1 MAKKRLSIGYKILLT
16 PEIGVL
22 IPILLLV
29 VFTSFMTPNF
39 LTARYLTSI
48 LNACVF
54 IGAAALAEA
63 MVILC
68 GEIDLSVGF
77 AGTLSAVVFGHSAM
91 AWGFGPV
98 PAFLI
103 ALCTGGAVGWL
114 NGFLIYKIGINSWIT
129 TLATQFICQGIAVT
143 ITQGLP
149 QSIDSLGLQ
158 SFTRARPLGFSW
170 LLFIFILMII
180 VLDLLV
186 RRTRFGFKLR
196 AVGGNADA
204 ANMAGINVRYIK
216 WAAFVLAGILAACSG
231 IFDTLQN
238 NSASDT
244 FGAGREFRAII
255 CCAIGGISMAGG
267 AGSIYGVGLG
277 VLLFHVLWFCL
288 RILGVNTNLQLVL
301 IGFILILAVLL
312 DLQRKRVEARKLI

>member
-1 MAKKRLSIGYKILLT
+1 
-16 PEIGVL
+16 
-22 IPILLLV
+22 
-29 VFTSFMTPNF
+29 
-39 LTARYLTSI
+39 
-48 LNACVF
+48 
-54 IGAAALAEA
+54 
-63 MVILC
+63 
-68 GEIDLSVGF
+68 
-77 AGTLSAVVFGHSAM
+77 
-91 AWGFGPV
+91 
-98 PAFLI
+98 
-103 ALCTGGAVGWL
+103 
-114 NGFLIYKIGINSWIT
+114 
-129 TLATQFICQGIAVT
+129 
-143 ITQGLP
+143 
-149 QSIDSLGLQ
+149 
-158 SFTRARPLGFSW
+158 
-170 LLFIFILMII
+170 MII
-180 VLDLLV
+180 VLDLVV

-231 IFDTLQN
+231 IFDTLQS

-267 AGSIYGVGLG
+267 AGSVYGVGLG

-312 DLQRKRVEARKLI
+312 DLQRKRVEARKLV